1 MLQLLVLYFCRK
13 GAALTRVKVYVCK
26 NKIIRR
32 SGGTCLRQAGG
43 RRVRPA
49 LPARQDQNRISQ
61 GVKIIQMYTVYIL
74 RSLSK
79 SFQYVGMTNN
89 LERRLQEHN
98 SGYSLA
104 TKSYIPF
111 KLVYTEILPDRK
123 SARVREKYF
132 KSGAGR
138 EYIKGLCL

>member
-1 MLQLLVLYFCRK
+1 MMRSGRSFI
-13 GAALTRVKVYVCK
+13 AIARVKVYACK
-26 NKIIRR
+26 NKIICR

-49 LPARQDQNRISQ
+49 LPARQAQNRISQ